1 MYDNDNRPVAP
12 RVEPVDSPNARY
24 VAAGLF
30 IAMIVLLVIA
40 IRPTETTGPTV
51 SQNSPQMERPIT
63 PTAPP
68 VNKPVAPT
76 PPTPQ

>member
-1 MYDNDNRPVAP
+1 MTMIIARWLRASNRWIS
-12 RVEPVDSPNARY
+12 RARY

-40 IRPTETTGPTV
+40 IRPIETSGPTV

>member
-1 MYDNDNRPVAP
+1 MYDNDPNRPVAP

-40 IRPTETTGPTV
+40 IGQPRQAV
-51 SQNSPQMERPIT
+51 RQ
-63 PTAPP
+63 
-68 VNKPVAPT
+68 
-76 PPTPQ
+76 